1 MIRKR
6 IHLVCNAH
14 LNPVWLWH
22 WEDGLTEALSTH
34 RIAADF
40 CEGHEDFVFNYNEA
54 LLYRWAQEY
63 EPQLFKRIETL
74 VRKGQWETAGGSSCS
89 PTSTTAP
96 ARVTSVSSSSAG
108 SISNRLS
115 GDTPARRTTPI
126 LSATAK
132 AIRRSWRVVVWNGM
146 SSADPTTARTSCPW
160 GPSPWRDRSGHEVV
174 TRRSDDHYLTNGDFV
189 ERARTHLPHFDPEPV
204 S

>member
-14 LNPVWLWH
+14 LDPVWLWH

-40 CEGHEDFVFNYNEA
+40 CEGHEDFVFNHNEA

-108 SISNRLS
+108 SISNRLRAIPPHGVQLRS
-115 GDTPARRTTPI
+115 FRPRRR
-126 LSATAK
+126 L
-132 AIRRSWRVVVWNGM
+132 
-146 SSADPTTARTSCPW
+146 SADPGGLWYGTVCLLPTRLRHVRAARGALHPGAIAPGTRLSPVAVTITT
-160 GPSPWRDRSGHEVV
+160 
-174 TRRSDDHYLTNGDFV
+174 
-189 ERARTHLPHFDPEPV
+189 
-204 S
+204 